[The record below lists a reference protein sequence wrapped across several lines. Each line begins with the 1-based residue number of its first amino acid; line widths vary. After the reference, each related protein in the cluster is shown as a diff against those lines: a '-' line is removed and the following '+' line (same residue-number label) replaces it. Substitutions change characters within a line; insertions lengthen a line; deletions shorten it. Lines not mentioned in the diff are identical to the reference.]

1 MKELITQGG
10 PLIFLLLGCSVL
22 AVAIFLERYF
32 YFHRSSIVVQDLLQ
46 GAGNLIARKNYVE
59 ALTVCAGTP
68 GPVARVMKAVLT
80 QHGATRAD
88 LKEIAQEA
96 GQLEVP
102 RLERHV
108 AVLLSIAYI
117 APLIGLLGTVLG
129 LVDTF
134 RPFTQN
140 GFATATEMSRGI
152 YRSLVTS
159 AAGLAV
165 AIPAYILYAYLAAHV
180 KTLMHDME
188 RAGIEVVN
196 MIFQS
201 RENTEMIVGFKEG
214 ARAVEDDGAVFDG
227 FGEFRDVGEIGGWG
241 EFGFPGEVGGFR
253 CEVRGGR
260 DVADGDL
267 FEIDFEDAG
276 LGGSGHFLDD

>member
-1 MKELITQGG
+1 MATRGLPPARNSLSWRLTMKELITQGG

-214 ARAVEDDGAVFDG
+214 ARAVEEDKKRKAA
-227 FGEFRDVGEIGGWG
+227 GG
-241 EFGFPGEVGGFR
+241 PT
-253 CEVRGGR
+253 
-260 DVADGDL
+260 L
-267 FEIDFEDAG
+267 
-276 LGGSGHFLDD
+276 LK

>member
-32 YFHRSSIVVQDLLQ
+32 HFHRSTIVVQDLLQ
-46 GAGNLIARKNYVE
+46 GAGNLIARKNYME

-80 QHGATRAD
+80 RHEAPRTE
-88 LKEIAQEA
+88 LKEIVQEA

-102 RLERHV
+102 RLERHLG
-108 AVLLSIAYI
+108 VLLSIAYV

-134 RPFTQN
+134 LPVTQN

-180 KTLMHDME
+180 KTFMHEME

-196 MIFQS
+196 MLMQS
-201 RENTEMIVGFKEG
+201 RESVDIVEFKEG
-214 ARAVEDDGAVFDG
+214 VRAVAEEKKRKAA
-227 FGEFRDVGEIGGWG
+227 GG
-241 EFGFPGEVGGFR
+241 PSVLR
-253 CEVRGGR
+253 
-260 DVADGDL
+260 
-267 FEIDFEDAG
+267 
-276 LGGSGHFLDD
+276 

>member
-32 YFHRSSIVVQDLLQ
+32 YFHRSGIVVQDLLQ

-68 GPVARVMKAVLT
+68 GPVARVMKSVLT
-80 QHGATRAD
+80 QHSAPRAD

-102 RLERHV
+102 RLERHLG
-108 AVLLSIAYI
+108 VLLSIF
-117 APLIGLLGTVLG
+117 L
-129 LVDTF
+129 
-134 RPFTQN
+134 PFTQN

-159 AAGLAV
+159 AVGLAV
-165 AIPAYILYAYLAAHV
+165 AIPAYILYAYLSAHA
-180 KTLMHDME
+180 KSFMHDME

-196 MIFQS
+196 MIMQS
-201 RENTEMIVGFKEG
+201 RENTDIVAFKEG
-214 ARAVEDDGAVFDG
+214 ARAVEEEKKRKAS
-227 FGEFRDVGEIGGWG
+227 GG
-241 EFGFPGEVGGFR
+241 PTLLR
-253 CEVRGGR
+253 
-260 DVADGDL
+260 
-267 FEIDFEDAG
+267 
-276 LGGSGHFLDD
+276 